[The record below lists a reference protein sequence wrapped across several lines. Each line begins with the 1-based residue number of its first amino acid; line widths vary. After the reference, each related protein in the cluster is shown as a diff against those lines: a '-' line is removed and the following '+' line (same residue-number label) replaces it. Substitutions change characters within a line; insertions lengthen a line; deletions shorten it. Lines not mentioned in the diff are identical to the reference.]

1 MNEEGEDD
9 MFEEG
14 EDDISETPEV
24 VQPEREDM
32 FDKYTVDS
40 FHVRR
45 EATLLALV
53 KRAFHKRVIV
63 FFNEKK

>member
-1 MNEEGEDD
+1 MSEEV
-9 MFEEG
+9 EEVIK
-14 EDDISETPEV
+14 E
-24 VQPEREDM
+24 ERGDL
-32 FDKYTVDS
+32 FDKYTVDA

-53 KRAFHKRVIV
+53 KRAFHQRVIV